1 MSLLRTAHQFS
12 PTLAYGDAVSNDAFE
27 LQRLFWSWQVRS
39 DLFAEDAKPRVRAF
53 VREFPEL
60 LKLRRR
66 DSALLIHIAMGNA
79 AYDELMHLPL
89 HKIVVYHNITPA
101 SYFTGVN
108 ESHERWATLG
118 REQLAKL
125 AKVSELGIG
134 DSEYNRKELEAAGF
148 AQTAVVPILVD
159 WSTFDVEPDPEVAR
173 RLSGERAILFV
184 GQLVPQ
190 KAPHDLIAGFA
201 KYRESDG
208 DARLYLVGST
218 ADSGGYLDRLRADVV
233 RLGLEHAVTFAGSVS
248 MPELVAYYRGA
259 KAFATMS
266 DHEGFCVPLLEA
278 MRFGLPIVANAG
290 GAIPDTLGG
299 AGILLEQKTP
309 DHVAHALERALG
321 DARAREELA
330 VAARHRLEQFSRER
344 TGQRL
349 ADAFA
354 RIGVQFPKSRSLKV
368 AVLSSAADDGIRPYG
383 LAVRGGLAAN
393 GHDATYV
400 GVAVADTKDLMRK
413 IRELPRETEAV
424 VVEHEFGLF
433 RDVSFIRAL
442 FDLWRRRIAVV
453 LSFHEIEPDKFHHYR
468 KVRTALHYRQTYA
481 WPLEAFRI
489 PWVALVLGFRF
500 FLYRIFASL
509 LGALPQRLVIH
520 SDRSKFWVDLITSNR
535 DKVEE
540 APLVTRPLEGF
551 ERPPA
556 PEEKRKLRER
566 LGLPLDA
573 FIFVSPGFFFRR
585 KRFLEVIAAAGRDA
599 VVVLSGTP
607 SQFEPEYVDEVRQ
620 FVAEHGYPNV
630 VINTEWKTM
639 SEHVAASDCVVLYY
653 ESIFQSGVATQ
664 AIWAGL
670 PCIFSDLPGFRV
682 YDGAGLFARDT
693 EELRERMREIQRPEV
708 YARLVRGI
716 GFYQRMLAPERQAPR
731 LVAGLTLR
739 DRA

>member
-1 MSLLRTAHQFS
+1 MSVLRVAHQFS
-12 PTLAYGDAVSNDAFE
+12 PTMAYGDAVSNDAFE
-27 LQRLFWSWQVRS
+27 LQRLLWSWQVRS

-53 VREFPEL
+53 VRQFPEL

-66 DSALLIHIAMGNA
+66 DSALLIHLAMGNA
-79 AYDELMHLPL
+79 AYDELLDLPL
-89 HKIVVYHNITPA
+89 RKVLVYHNITPA
-101 SYFTGVN
+101 EYFAGLN
-108 ESHERWATLG
+108 PSHEEWARRG
-118 REQLAKL
+118 REQLARL
-125 AKVSELGIG
+125 ARVCELGIG

-148 AQTAVVPILVD
+148 ARTSVVPILVD
-159 WSTFDVEPDPEVAR
+159 WSGFDVEPDADVER
-173 RLSGERAILFV
+173 RLARERAILFV
-184 GQLVPQ
+184 GQLAPQ

-201 KYRESDG
+201 RYRESDG

-218 ADSGGYLDRLRADVV
+218 ADSGAYLERLRSDVA
-233 RLGLEHAVTFAGSVS
+233 RLGLQDAVTFAGAVS

-278 MRFGLPIVANAG
+278 MRFELPVVANAG
-290 GAIPDTLGG
+290 GAIPDTLGR
-299 AGILLEQKTP
+299 AGIVLERKTP
-309 DHVAHALERALG
+309 DDVAGALERALG
-321 DARAREELA
+321 DTRLRGELAAAARERLA
-330 VAARHRLEQFSRER
+330 EFSRER
-344 TGQRL
+344 VGQRL
-349 ADAFA
+349 ADAFGA
-354 RIGVQFPKSRSLKV
+354 IGATFPRSRSLKV

-393 GHDATYV
+393 GHDARYV
-400 GVAVADTKDLMRK
+400 GVRVADTADLLRTV
-413 IRELPRETEAV
+413 RELPPGTEVV

-442 FDLWRRRIAVV
+442 LSLWRRGVAVV

-481 WPLEAFRI
+481 WPLEALRI

-500 FLYRIFASL
+500 FLYRLFASL

-551 ERPPA
+551 AQPLG
-556 PEEKRKLRER
+556 PEEKRRLRER
-566 LGLPLDA
+566 LGLPRDA

-599 VVVLSGTP
+599 VVVLSGTA
-607 SQFEPEYVDEVRQ
+607 SSFEPAYVDEVRQ
-620 FVAEHGYPNV
+620 FVAEHGYGKV
-630 VINTEWKTM
+630 VINTEWATM

-653 ESIFQSGVATQ
+653 ENIFQSGVATQ

-682 YDGAGLFARDT
+682 YEGAGLFARDT

-708 YARLVRGI
+708 YARLRKGI
-716 GFYQRMLAPERQAPR
+716 AFYQRMLAPERQAPR
-731 LVAGLTLR
+731 LVAGLALPER
-739 DRA
+739 R